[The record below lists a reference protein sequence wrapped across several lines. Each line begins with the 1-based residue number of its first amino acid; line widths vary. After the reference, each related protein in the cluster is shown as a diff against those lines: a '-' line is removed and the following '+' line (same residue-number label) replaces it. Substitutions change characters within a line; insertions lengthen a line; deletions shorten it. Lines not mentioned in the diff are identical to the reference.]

1 MRKKVLHTSANHYT
15 WVIVALS
22 MLMIFV
28 ALGFCSSPKGLF
40 VSAITEAL
48 GIKRSLFSI
57 NDSCRYVATAI
68 VNIFFGSLVSRF
80 GTKKLI
86 SAGFLF
92 LSLSSLVYSVADN
105 IYMFYLGGALLG
117 IGFSWTSTTMVGC
130 VVNKWCKEKKGT
142 IMGAVLAV
150 NGIGGAVA
158 TQIVSPII
166 YREGTLFGYQDAYRL
181 IALIVFITGII
192 VVSFFKESPKGFL
205 EIQSTDSKK
214 KNRNQRW
221 AGIAYSDLTKKAYF
235 YGALVCVFFTGTCLQ
250 GISGI
255 AAAHMTDSGLS
266 PAYVAT
272 VVSIHS
278 LSLTVFKLVVGMMY
292 DKFGLKATSTLCSIT
307 AAIVMVLLALVSN
320 STTGMV
326 FAMVYGIFSSL
337 AMPLETIMLPI
348 YVSDLFGDRSFDKVL
363 GIFVSVN
370 VAGYALGAP
379 VANICFDITGSY
391 TPILFIAAG
400 IMLLVTLGMRFV
412 INAGHKQQKISET

>member
-1 MRKKVLHTSANHYT
+1 MKKKVIHIRNFQYS
-15 WVIVALS
+15 WVIVALC
-22 MLMIFV
+22 MIMIFV
-28 ALGFCSSPKGLF
+28 TLGFCSSPKGLF
-40 VSAITEAL
+40 VSAITESL

-57 NDSCRYVATAI
+57 NDSCRYVATAV
-68 VNIFFGSLVSRF
+68 VNIFFGSMVSRF

-86 SAGFLF
+86 GAGFLF
-92 LSLSSLVYSVADN
+92 LALSSLVYSVADN
-105 IYMFYLGGALLG
+105 IYMFYLGGVLLG
-117 IGFSWTSTTMVGC
+117 IGFSWTGTTMVGC

-158 TQIVSPII
+158 TQILSPII
-166 YREGTLFGYQDAYRL
+166 YQEGTLFGYQDAYRL

-205 EIQSTDSKK
+205 ETQSAGLKK
-214 KNRNQRW
+214 KSGKQGW
-221 AGIAYSDLTKKAYF
+221 VGIAYSDLKKKVYF
-235 YGALVCVFFTGTCLQ
+235 YGALVCVFFTGMCLQ
-250 GISGI
+250 GITGI
-255 AAAHMTDSGLS
+255 AAAHMRDSGIS
-266 PAYVAT
+266 PAFIAT

-292 DKFGLKATSTLCSIT
+292 DKFGLKLTSNICSIT

-320 STTGMV
+320 STTGMI

-337 AMPLETIMLPI
+337 ALPLETIMLPI

-379 VANICFDITGSY
+379 VTNICFDITGSY
-391 TPILFIAAG
+391 TPILFVAAG
-400 IMLLVTLGMRFV
+400 IMILVTIGMRFV
-412 INAGHKQQKISET
+412 INAGHAQQQLSEN